1 MTAPAPAEAA
11 PSAGTH
17 AVDESTGLGLYVHV
31 PFCDAICTYCNFTR
45 GLFDAALVRRYV
57 EVVIKE
63 IATAP
68 TARAA
73 DTIYFGGG
81 TPSVL
86 EPEDVKRILVAC
98 RSSRAVGADAEITM
112 EANPE
117 SATAARLNGYR
128 DAGVTRLSLGVQSFR
143 DAELAT
149 LGRLHTSR
157 GARDAVDR
165 ARQAGFDDLSLDLMM
180 WLPGQTIDAWLESV
194 DALIAMEPDHAS
206 IYLLDVYPNAP
217 LRDEMARVGSTQAP
231 DDVAAEMY
239 LAALD
244 RLDEAGFQQYE
255 ISNVARPNHR
265 SRHNMKYWTDG
276 SWVGFGP
283 GAHSTLRADRWSN
296 IPDTAAYVARLEAGQ
311 DPTQARQRRSA
322 ADQASEA
329 MFMGLR
335 LAGGVEVAGVEKR
348 HAIDVRARFGAALR
362 PFIDGGQLVDDG
374 NRLRLT
380 RAGMLLANEVMAVFV

>member
-1 MTAPAPAEAA
+1 VTAPAPAEAA
-11 PSAGTH
+11 PSAGTR
-17 AVDESTGLGLYVHV
+17 AVDESIGLGLYVHV